1 MVVEPSPSLGSLER
15 GLRLCRG
22 LHTVSS
28 RPVRIFGATHD
39 VSDTGT
45 SYIDGMTSSGPDID
59 ELDVAS
65 DSGAAACLSCSG
77 SDSGCGAAVFGTSA
91 LLSIFEATTQESPR
105 VALSL
110 GGGLSGMFMLCCC
123 WCRVVSTR
131 VAGSCDSV
139 EQSRRAQSINAGN
152 RSVIIVGV

>member
-1 MVVEPSPSLGSLER
+1 MRIVRTGRLIIVDFSKRVNIPFRFSFSPLLTGACGSFGAVERSSSLASFER
-15 GLRLCRG
+15 GLCLCRG
-22 LHTVSS
+22 LHTLSS

-65 DSGAAACLSCSG
+65 DSGAAAWLSCSG
-77 SDSGCGAAVFGTSA
+77 SDSDSGCGAEGFGASA
-91 LLSIFEATTQESPR
+91 LSSIFEATTQESPR

-110 GGGLSGMFMLCCC
+110 GGGLSGMFMF
-123 WCRVVSTR
+123 
-131 VAGSCDSV
+131 
-139 EQSRRAQSINAGN
+139 
-152 RSVIIVGV
+152 